1 MKNLII
7 PASKLN
13 NFSASLISNFS
24 IVANLRLNSLQILKT
39 NDLSEILPRI
49 ASNTSVNQHGGNQQN
64 LLSRLKIGLGIITL
78 LVTFF
83 TLGAI

>member
-24 IVANLRLNSLQILKT
+24 IVANLRLNSLQILEA
-39 NDLSEILPRI
+39 NDSSELLPKI
-49 ASNTSVNQHGGNQQN
+49 PFHAHLAGHTSVNQHTSNQQS
-64 LLSRLKIGLGIITL
+64 LLSR
-78 LVTFF
+78 
-83 TLGAI
+83 